1 MADREKM
8 IDLRREGEKIAENF
22 CVSKQ
27 ECYQC
32 PYNAPNGCKEGLI
45 ADHLIANAV
54 TIQKWIPLS
63 EQKPDRDTL
72 VIVFFE
78 GMRDTPAAIQIMYG
92 WCIGG
97 SATHWMPLPE
107 PPKGE

>member
-1 MADREKM
+1 MPNTREKL
-8 IDLRREGEKIAENF
+8 IELFFELQN
-22 CVSKQ
+22 
-27 ECYQC
+27 ECYSIHCNECEYFGKWRCLSQWQ
-32 PYNAPNGCKEGLI
+32 ADHII
-45 ADHLIANAV
+45 ADGV
-54 TIQKWIPLS
+54 MVQKWIPLA
-63 EQKPDRDTL
+63 EQKPNRDDL